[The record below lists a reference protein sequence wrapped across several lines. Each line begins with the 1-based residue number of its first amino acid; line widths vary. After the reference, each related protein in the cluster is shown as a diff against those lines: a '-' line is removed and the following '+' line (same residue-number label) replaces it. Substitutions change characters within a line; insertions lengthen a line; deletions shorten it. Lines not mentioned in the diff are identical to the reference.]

1 VRNSCY
7 PNYETG
13 RVSFLCGGELIEK
26 SVGDLDVPGHYT
38 RGRDDCLSA
47 SLPVCNPLC
56 SGAVMFLYEDE
67 DI

>member
-1 VRNSCY
+1 LNALAVDY
-7 PNYETG
+7 KTD
-13 RVSFLCGGELIEK
+13 RVSFLGGGELIEN
-26 SVGDLDVPGHYT
+26 SLNHLDVPGHYT